1 MGSEMCIRDRIMHV
15 DCKPT
20 SPQPPPKPDSSL
32 KQKPLHLYKDCH
44 MGEQQ
49 QMFDFAESLGNKLMK
64 TNQINVV
71 DTWINAKKLT
81 KLKEIELKYN
91 PKNIN

>member
-1 MGSEMCIRDRIMHV
+1 
-15 DCKPT
+15 
-20 SPQPPPKPDSSL
+20 
-32 KQKPLHLYKDCH
+32 

-71 DTWINAKKLT
+71 DTWINAKKVTKLT
-81 KLKEIELKYN
+81 KN
-91 PKNIN
+91 